1 MRTRRAWDVAAME
14 RVMSGVM
21 LEHGSTGRHVRA
33 LQEALREAGYDIDV
47 DGDFGD
53 ATYAAVR
60 DFQAN
65 NDLGVDGVVGPNTW
79 AALGFEGGDDAKGG
93 DDEGYEELAHGA
105 EGELVELLQAALVAA
120 GHEIDIDGIFGD
132 GTERAVR
139 RFQRDNELD
148 VDGIVGANTWAAL
161 EEFMGDDEG

>member
-1 MRTRRAWDVAAME
+1 
-14 RVMSGVM
+14 MSGVM

-33 LQEALREAGYDIDV
+33 LQEALREAGYELDV

-65 NDLGVDGVVGPNTW
+65 HDLDVDGVVGPNTW
-79 AALGFEGGDDAKGG
+79 AALGFESDDKGG
-93 DDEGYEELAHGA
+93 GEGYEELAHGS

-120 GHEIDIDGIFGD
+120 GHEIDIDGVFGD
-132 GTERAVR
+132 ATERAVR

-148 VDGIVGANTWAAL
+148 VDGIVGENTWAAL
-161 EEFMGDDEG
+161 EDFMGEDEG

>member
-1 MRTRRAWDVAAME
+1 
-14 RVMSGVM
+14 MSGVM

-33 LQEALREAGYDIDV
+33 LQEALREAGYELDV

-65 NDLGVDGVVGPNTW
+65 HDLDADGVVGPNTW
-79 AALGFEGGDDAKGG
+79 AALGFEGDDDKDG
-93 DDEGYEELAHGA
+93 DEGYEELAHGA

-148 VDGIVGANTWAAL
+148 VDGIVGENTWAAL
-161 EEFMGDDEG
+161 EAFMGDDEG

>member
-1 MRTRRAWDVAAME
+1 
-14 RVMSGVM
+14 MSGVM

-33 LQEALREAGYDIDV
+33 LQEALREAGYELDV

-65 NDLGVDGVVGPNTW
+65 HDLDADGVVGPNTW
-79 AALGFEGGDDAKGG
+79 AALGFEGGDDKGEDEG
-93 DDEGYEELAHGA
+93 DGYEELAHGA

-120 GHEIDIDGIFGD
+120 GYEIDIDGVFGD
-132 GTERAVR
+132 NTERAVR
-139 RFQRDNELD
+139 RFQRANELD
-148 VDGIVGANTWAAL
+148 VDGIVGENTWAAL
-161 EEFMGDDEG
+161 EDFMGDEEG